1 MENFRLF
8 LHVFAASI
16 WVGGQIV
23 MGALV
28 PTARTLGEDAPAKL
42 ARAFNRVAW
51 PAFGLLLVTGIW
63 SMLTV
68 EDLDQALFGVKFLLV
83 IVSGGGAALHIVG
96 KGTAAKAVGGALSSL
111 GAVAAMYLGFLIH

>member
-68 EDLDQALFGVKFLLV
+68 EDIDQALFGVKFLLV
-83 IVSGGGAALHIVG
+83 IVSGAGAALHIVG